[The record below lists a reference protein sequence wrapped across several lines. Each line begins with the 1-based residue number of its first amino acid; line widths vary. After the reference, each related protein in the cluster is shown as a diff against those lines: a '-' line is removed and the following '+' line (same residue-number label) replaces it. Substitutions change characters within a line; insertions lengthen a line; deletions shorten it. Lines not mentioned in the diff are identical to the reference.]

1 MPTTL
6 VDALKHEFESFNR
19 LLQKI
24 NEELEVSSKH
34 FTNKKEISARLDDLE
49 NIILAVSSSMSEHVS
64 SKARNAFNELRSSIE
79 EDEPERGPE
88 LLQLINRLQSHS
100 EMIIKRVGNIFN
112 AYNST
117 ENTANGI
124 ILAQEEERRRISR
137 EIHDGPAQTLA
148 SLTMKI
154 DYCLE
159 APEVHEK
166 IRLELVDLK
175 ESVIRSLKD
184 IRRFI
189 FDLRP
194 MALDDLGLV
203 PTLEQFI
210 SGFKKRTGVPV
221 YVSIEGERAS
231 MNSEIELAVFRII
244 QEACNNA
251 VKHADPSSV
260 HIFVKFDERKNRLTI
275 VIKDDGSGF
284 DLAEIRKNYSTLKK
298 LGLKSMEERAR
309 LSGGDLEILSDKG
322 EGTVVSFWVP
332 LVI

>member
-1 MPTTL
+1 
-6 VDALKHEFESFNR
+6 
-19 LLQKI
+19 
-24 NEELEVSSKH
+24 
-34 FTNKKEISARLDDLE
+34 
-49 NIILAVSSSMSEHVS
+49 
-64 SKARNAFNELRSSIE
+64 
-79 EDEPERGPE
+79 
-88 LLQLINRLQSHS
+88 
-100 EMIIKRVGNIFN
+100 
-112 AYNST
+112 
-117 ENTANGI
+117 
-124 ILAQEEERRRISR
+124 
-137 EIHDGPAQTLA
+137 
-148 SLTMKI
+148 
-154 DYCLE
+154 LE